1 MSTKQPA
8 QPTAEKQAQSKRAE
22 APEVTT
28 AGLEQA
34 AVTADPSHLS
44 LAGMPPD
51 MPTARPLR
59 QAYVLQMQRRYG
71 NAYVQRMLAGHI
83 QAVADGPA
91 LTVADH
97 PPASVTPSPAVHFT
111 PPPSLGRS
119 SAIEA
124 APDET
129 IGGDELVGMGSSG
142 RPTAAAASDPPPDSK
157 NGYRGRGQP
166 AVVVQA
172 KLAVTAPGD
181 RYEQEADQVAEAVMR
196 SAESPPAVVVQRPAG
211 PAPAATEVTPE
222 VESQIQRMRGGGQPL
237 PETERRFFEPR
248 FGHDFSQVRVH
259 TDRQSVQLSQELAAR
274 AFTVGRDVAFA
285 PEQYAPGTAEGRR
298 LLAHE
303 LTHVVQQGAAGE
315 SVQRQVNGQGHSPRS
330 PEEDPAFQAVAERTR
345 LVAGQEKTHEPAPTA
360 AGAAQAA
367 AQGPANEVS
376 SQAAAGQ
383 VAEMDQ
389 QEPKPF
395 DRAAFKAALL
405 EKIAAATPSTLEEA
419 DEFADNNQLD
429 SIRGELASNVEENQA
444 EAQGDI
450 EEKAEEAPDTSGIQP
465 KEVIPLTPAE
475 AGPAP
480 ADVGAAGAVPKP
492 KTEAEVNTP
501 FEEGSQSLD
510 QQMAEAEIT
519 EEQLEKSNEPEF
531 QSALEQKEE
540 AQTDAAEAPAEYRQA
555 EEGTLTAAQG
565 EAEAEATTQTQ
576 AMHGEREQ
584 LLTEVAGQQSETQ
597 SQDEQA
603 RAEVA
608 DHIEQIYEATRQ
620 QVEERLSQLD
630 SEVDEAFTTGAAEAK
645 QAFEDYVEA
654 RMDQYKDERYSG
666 IEGAAQWVVD
676 KIMGMPPEVN
686 AFYQAGRDLYIR
698 QMDGVL
704 DNIAGVV
711 ETGLTEAKAEIAQG
725 RQEVQEYVNSL
736 PAALRQVGQEAAQ
749 AIQSRFD
756 DLDRSVEEKQQQLI
770 DSLAQRYNESLQEI
784 DSRIEELQAENR
796 GLIDA
801 AMEAMGGVIQTI
813 LELKEMLSNVLSRA
827 AAAIDKIIQDPIGFL
842 GNLVAGVKQGLDNF
856 VANIGQH
863 LQEGL
868 MGWLFGAMAEAGI
881 QMPDS
886 FDLKG
891 ILSLVLQVL
900 GLTYQNI
907 RARAVAIL
915 GEEVVARLEQVAEI
929 FQVLIT
935 EGPAGLWE
943 WIKEKIGN
951 FKDTIIEEIKQ
962 FVIERVIVA
971 GITWIIGLLNPASA
985 FVKACKAIYDI
996 IMFFVERGSQI
1007 MALVNA
1013 VIDSVT
1019 AIADGAIG
1027 VAASAVENA
1036 LSRAL
1041 PVAISFLASLL
1052 GLGGISDKIREVI
1065 EKIRAP
1071 INTAIDWV
1079 INKAV
1084 DLVRAAGQLLGFGG
1098 EEEGGEAAE
1107 GEEEESP
1114 EVTAGLAALHG
1125 EEYSLAGEGGIS
1137 REEAERI
1144 ASDTR
1149 SRHPVFQSISVVDGG
1164 GKWNYD
1170 YVVARTEEPGSEPKE
1185 AGSGELLE
1193 RVRTLK
1199 NRAYKLADETGQ
1211 ADNAELANIAAGC
1224 EQIEQDLNAGQSDVA
1239 VLSRYGTELTRLEEQ
1254 LSRLEVELGE
1264 GHPDKKYVDTVN
1276 GQYTLKPEYQQN
1288 IRDRFYKK
1296 KFRADRRS
1304 TVLARASAGNGMY
1317 HCENQ
1322 GTLGPNHK
1330 PLLNAN
1336 EVTIEHTASVVDHWN
1351 NQGGNNM
1358 TQDERNEWYD
1368 DPDHLQVFCESCN
1381 KSRPGGSGGNYLPS
1395 VGPNFRGP

>member
-1 MSTKQPA
+1 
-8 QPTAEKQAQSKRAE
+8 
-22 APEVTT
+22 
-28 AGLEQA
+28 
-34 AVTADPSHLS
+34 
-44 LAGMPPD
+44 
-51 MPTARPLR
+51 
-59 QAYVLQMQRRYG
+59 
-71 NAYVQRMLAGHI
+71 
-83 QAVADGPA
+83 
-91 LTVADH
+91 
-97 PPASVTPSPAVHFT
+97 
-111 PPPSLGRS
+111 
-119 SAIEA
+119 
-124 APDET
+124 
-129 IGGDELVGMGSSG
+129 
-142 RPTAAAASDPPPDSK
+142 
-157 NGYRGRGQP
+157 
-166 AVVVQA
+166 
-172 KLAVTAPGD
+172 
-181 RYEQEADQVAEAVMR
+181 
-196 SAESPPAVVVQRPAG
+196 
-211 PAPAATEVTPE
+211 
-222 VESQIQRMRGGGQPL
+222 
-237 PETERRFFEPR
+237 
-248 FGHDFSQVRVH
+248 
-259 TDRQSVQLSQELAAR
+259 
-274 AFTVGRDVAFA
+274 
-285 PEQYAPGTAEGRR
+285 
-298 LLAHE
+298 
-303 LTHVVQQGAAGE
+303 
-315 SVQRQVNGQGHSPRS
+315 
-330 PEEDPAFQAVAERTR
+330 
-345 LVAGQEKTHEPAPTA
+345 
-360 AGAAQAA
+360 
-367 AQGPANEVS
+367 
-376 SQAAAGQ
+376 GQ

-465 KEVIPLTPAE
+465 KEVTPLTPAE

-480 ADVGAAGAVPKP
+480 ADVGAAGAAPKP
-492 KTEAEVNTP
+492 KTEAEVDTP

-510 QQMAEAEIT
+510 QQMAEAEVT

-531 QSALEQKEE
+531 QSALQQKEE

-555 EEGTLTAAQG
+555 EESTLSAAQG
-565 EAEAEATTQTQ
+565 EAEAEAATQTQ

-620 QVEERLSQLD
+620 RVEERLSQLD

-704 DNIAGVV
+704 DNIAGLV

-725 RQEVQEYVNSL
+725 RQEVQEYVSSL

-801 AMEAMGGVIQTI
+801 AMEAMGGVIETI
-813 LELKEMLSNVLSRA
+813 LQLKEMLSNVLARA

-943 WIKEKIGN
+943 WIKEKIGD
-951 FKDTIIEEIKQ
+951 FKDTILEEIKQ

-1071 INTAIDWV
+1071 INAAIDWV
-1079 INKAV
+1079 IEKAV
-1084 DLVRAAGQLLGFGG
+1084 SLVRAAGQLLGFGG

-1107 GEEEESP
+1107 GEEEEQSP

-1125 EEYSLAGEGGIS
+1125 EEHSLAGEGGIS
-1137 REEAERI
+1137 HEEAERI

-1149 SRHPVFQSISVVDGG
+1149 SRHPVFQSITVVDGG

-1170 YVVARTEEPGSEPKE
+1170 YVVARTIEPGKE
-1185 AGSGELLE
+1185 EKDDDDDDDVARARNESRQAVDEARSHLDGELTWNQAALRKADDEISSRPPEERRVWSEHKNQLTGHKTTLE
-1193 RVRTLK
+1193 GWRPALDDLQR
-1199 NRAYKLADETGQ
+1199 RWDESVT
-1211 ADNAELANIAAGC
+1211 AANDPEL
-1224 EQIEQDLNAGQSDVA
+1224 
-1239 VLSRYGTELTRLEEQ
+1239 
-1254 LSRLEVELGE
+1254 
-1264 GHPDKKYVDTVN
+1264 
-1276 GQYTLKPEYQQN
+1276 
-1288 IRDRFYKK
+1288 RD
-1296 KFRADRRS
+1296 
-1304 TVLARASAGNGMY
+1304 LAREDFEKITTDARSLKTTITAIERPAEPATEAAAEGKAWPHGSITILGRRNI
-1317 HCENQ
+1317 
-1322 GTLGPNHK
+1322 GTHQV
-1330 PLLNAN
+1330 
-1336 EVTIEHTASVVDHWN
+1336 EVHV
-1351 NQGGNNM
+1351 
-1358 TQDERNEWYD
+1358 DERG
-1368 DPDHLQVFCESCN
+1368 PHVHLDRGTGDEQYIN
-1381 KSRPGGSGGNYLPS
+1381 LDGLTTADGMAQLPGGLRGEAVIENAISRAIELWEQETSG
-1395 VGPNFRGP
+1395 